1 MFPLLPK
8 VTFLDEEQYA
18 EVVAER
24 EALRAAQ
31 ARTTNQQN

>member
-1 MFPLLPK
+1 MFLLLPK

-24 EALRAAQ
+24 EARLAGQ
-31 ARTTNQQN
+31 ATNQQD